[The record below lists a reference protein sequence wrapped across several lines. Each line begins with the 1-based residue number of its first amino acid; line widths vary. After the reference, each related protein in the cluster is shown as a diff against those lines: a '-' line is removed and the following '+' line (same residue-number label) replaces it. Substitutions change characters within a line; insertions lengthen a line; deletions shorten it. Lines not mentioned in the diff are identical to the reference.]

1 MTTTETVLRRVANLP
16 GTPIAEL
23 RTMWKNL
30 YDQDPPAHGKP
41 FLVRRLAY
49 RIQELEWG
57 GLSEKTELRM
67 DALARGETDPKKK
80 TTASEKKRK
89 KNNHPTPGASLMR
102 EWNGVEYVVT
112 VQKDSF
118 EYKGRQFKSLSAI
131 AKEITGTQWSGPLFF
146 GIRKNGA
153 AK

>member
-1 MTTTETVLRRVANLP
+1 MTTTETVLKRVANLP

-30 YDQDPPAHGKP
+30 YNQDPPPHGKP

-57 GLSEKTELRM
+57 GLSEITESRM
-67 DALARGETDPKKK
+67 NALARGDADPKAKS
-80 TTASEKKRK
+80 TANGKKRK
-89 KNNHPTPGASLMR
+89 KNNHPTPGTNLMR

-112 VQKDSF
+112 VQSDGF
-118 EYKGRQFKSLSAI
+118 EFKGRKFKSLSAI

-153 AK
+153 SK